1 MRCIHFGDVHFDAAT
16 ADRAL
21 ASLAV
26 VAETGERERVSAF
39 VLAGD
44 LYHRGIQ
51 NSAAARFPDLL
62 AAIGRLLNIAPVVAI
77 YGTRTTHDIPGC
89 YDVLTK
95 LTGKGDHNF
104 VMLQPGEVCYKD
116 TFNDCI
122 HGNFIQGQTDLM
134 FLGLPEPSKEWL
146 LAGHDGLSA
155 EESAE
160 RVKVALRKIL
170 LGMGAARVEHSEI
183 PAVMLYHG
191 AVEGA
196 TLANGQLLEGGIALG
211 REDLALVG
219 ADYYAMGHVH
229 LAQQIPGLPAYYS
242 GSAFPVDWAE
252 VDQKCCNLVEIE
264 KNNAGPDS
272 GWGGRMF
279 AETVTRIPFP
289 HPPRRKFVVEPGAD
303 YPYSAASGFQT
314 WMVLRQPKDWGRSLN
329 DEEILTCM
337 LAKGALPGSR
347 VTVELIPTETVRA
360 AEITEQHHLRDK
372 VRVYAEASDEAA
384 PAESMLAKA
393 DALEAEGERGGLDSG
408 AHLRIRKLRLRGA
421 TGIWKGLG
429 VDEVTL
435 DLDAY
440 DAGLVA
446 LVGPNGAGKST
457 LLENMHPWPCLLTRE
472 GKLQDHFRLRDS
484 ARELWFVDERTGT
497 EYRALMLV
505 DGVNATGKAE
515 YHLFAGDAPL
525 TNGRREDYE
534 AAIERLFGSLALF
547 LRSAFVS
554 QRATKNNPDL
564 AEATKG
570 EKKAIFRELA
580 GLDYL
585 QAAAESAK
593 GKGAAIE
600 SETALAEAGLAV
612 KREALLALP
621 ELRERVEA
629 GGADLARRE
638 TELRGIE
645 LDGKAAASRAK
656 ELAAALEQQHAAE
669 RQIAEENA
677 AAAAAQGE
685 VEKAEAERDGLCSA
699 LEAKPAAEQ
708 ALAEYERLREE
719 ERGESEKAKT
729 HAEGVARVQSQYA
742 NDLRAHRDHEAEIQG
757 RHAVAHKAMV
767 TLEGDRRV
775 MLAQIDR
782 LIADIAVPEKACV
795 NCGYIDP
802 ERLKI
807 REGWKTTLAAV
818 QEKAHEL
825 SQDIEEKRREVE
837 EIAVEHTDPP
847 EAPKVPAFD
856 DTRLKELHRSVAKI
870 DAFTLRKVVE
880 RARTAEVRIAE
891 LTQIV
896 TDRSAQAAN
905 ATSHVE
911 KLRATIDATLPARSA
926 NAAYDLEE
934 QRKKYIAANDVCTT
948 LRTQIQQHKER
959 IAELEKQRT
968 EIEDVERFLVTRKAE
983 AAEWRW
989 LERACG
995 ADGIQALELDALGPG
1010 IAEVANRLLSAAY
1023 GTRFSVE
1030 FRTTRIAGRGSKVK
1044 QVEDFSIW
1052 IHDNERESEQD
1063 LSTLS
1068 GGERVWIYH
1077 ALYDAFAL
1085 IRDRN
1090 TGIRFLTVF
1099 ADEADGALDPEAR
1112 LAYFAMLRAAH
1123 VESGRRHT
1131 IIVTHS
1137 EAAQEAIPQR
1147 IVMAELA
1154 GKEVAA

>member
-1 MRCIHFGDVHFDAAT
+1 MKIIHFSDFHFDATT

-26 VAETGERERVSAF
+26 VAETGEREKVSAF

-44 LYHRGIQ
+44 LFNRGIQ
-51 NSAAARFPDLL
+51 NSAAGRLPELL
-62 AAIGRLLNIAPVVAI
+62 AAIGRLLDIAPVVAVS
-77 YGTRTTHDIPGC
+77 GTPTHDLPGC
-89 YDVLTK
+89 YDALTK
-95 LTGKGDHNF
+95 LWGKEDHNF
-104 VMLQPGEVCYKD
+104 VMLQPGKAYYKD

-122 HGNFIQGQTDLM
+122 HDHFIEGQTDLM
-134 FLGLPEPSKEWL
+134 FLGLPEPSKSWL
-146 LAGHDGLSA
+146 LAGSNGLSA

-160 RVKVALRKIL
+160 RVKTELRKIL
-170 LGMGAARVEHSEI
+170 LGMGAIRAEHPEI

-211 REDLALVG
+211 RDDLALVG
-219 ADYYAMGHVH
+219 ADYYALGHVH

-242 GSAFPVDWAE
+242 GSAFPVDWGE
-252 VDQKCCNLVEIE
+252 QDSKGCNLVTIDPSIIVAE
-264 KNNAGPDS
+264 AVPD
-272 GWGGRMF
+272 R
-279 AETVTRIPFP
+279 ANVTRIPFP
-289 HPPRRKFVVEPGAD
+289 HAPRRKLVAD
-303 YPYSAASGFQT
+303 WPHEIDLREAEGFQT
-314 WMVLRQPKDWGRSLN
+314 WLVLKAPKGADCDSETWLAQ
-329 DEEILTCM
+329 M
-337 LAKGALPGSR
+337 LADGALPGSR

-372 VRVYAEASDEAA
+372 VRIYAEASDEAA
-384 PAESMLAKA
+384 PADTVLAKA
-393 DALEAEGERGGLDSG
+393 DALEMDSDERHALNG

-429 VDEVTL
+429 LDEVTL

-484 ARELWFVDERTGT
+484 ARELWFTDDRDGA

-505 DGVNATGKAE
+505 DGVNTTGKAE
-515 YHLFAGDAPL
+515 FHLFCGDTPL

-600 SETALAEAGLAV
+600 SETALAEAGLAA
-612 KREALLALP
+612 KREALREIP
-621 ELRERVEA
+621 ELREKVEQNTV
-629 GGADLARRE
+629 DLEAE
-638 TELRGIE
+638 EVELRGIE
-645 LDGKAAASRAK
+645 AEGKAASSKAK
-656 ELAAALEQQHAAE
+656 ELAAALEQQRAAE
-669 RQIAEENA
+669 KQITEENSA
-677 AAAAAQGE
+677 ADAAL
-685 VEKAEAERDGLCSA
+685 AEAAKARAEIGTLTA
-699 LEAKPAAEQ
+699 AIEAKPAAEQ
-708 ALAEYERLREE
+708 QLAEYEHLREE

-729 HAEGVARVQSQYA
+729 HAEGVARIQSKYSSA
-742 NDLRAHRDHEAEIQG
+742 LRAHRDHEAEIQD
-757 RHAVAHKAMV
+757 RHSATQKAMV

-775 MLAQIDR
+775 ALAQIDR
-782 LIADIAVPEKACV
+782 LIADIAVPEKACPQ
-795 NCGYIDP
+795 CGYIDP
-802 ERLKI
+802 DRLTT
-807 REGWKTTLAAV
+807 REGWQTTLYAA
-818 QEKAHEL
+818 QEKAHGL
-825 SQDIEEKRREVE
+825 AQDIEEKHRALVAIEGER
-837 EIAVEHTDPP
+837 TDPP
-847 EAPKVPAFD
+847 EAPKLPAFD
-856 DTRLKELHRSVAKI
+856 NAHLLGLRGELLRI
-870 DAFTLRKVVE
+870 DVEALSKVLV

-891 LTQIV
+891 LTQIHV
-896 TDRSAQAAN
+896 DRSAQAAN
-905 ATSHVE
+905 AMSRVE
-911 KLRATIDATLPARSA
+911 KLRATLDGTLEARA
-926 NAAYDLEE
+926 EKAAADLEE
-934 QRKKYIAANDVCTT
+934 ARGKYVAASGVCAS
-948 LRTQIQQHKER
+948 LRTSIKANQER

-983 AAEWRW
+983 AAEWQY

-1023 GTRFSVE
+1023 GQRFSII
-1030 FRTTRIAGRGSKVK
+1030 FKTTRIAGRGSHVK
-1044 QVEDFSIW
+1044 QVEDFQVI
-1052 IHDNERESEQD
+1052 ITDADDGTEQE

-1068 GGERVWIYH
+1068 GGESVWIKNAVYG
-1077 ALYDAFAL
+1077 AFSI
-1085 IRDRN
+1085 IRDRA
-1090 TGIRFLTVF
+1090 TGLRFLTRF
-1099 ADEADGALDPEAR
+1099 IDE
-1112 LAYFAMLRAAH
+1112 M
-1123 VESGRRHT
+1123 
-1131 IIVTHS
+1131 
-1137 EAAQEAIPQR
+1137 
-1147 IVMAELA
+1147 
-1154 GKEVAA
+1154 